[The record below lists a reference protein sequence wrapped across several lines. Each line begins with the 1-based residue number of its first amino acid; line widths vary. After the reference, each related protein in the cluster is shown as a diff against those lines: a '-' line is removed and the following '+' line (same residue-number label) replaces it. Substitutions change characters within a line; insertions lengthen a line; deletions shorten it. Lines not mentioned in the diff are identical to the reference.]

1 MRLDVLPHT
10 VGCQMMFSRSSNWQK
25 KKGILQAKFQIGA
38 DIIFGEIQKSI
49 HCIEIKE
56 YLLQFSEKKE
66 FKNLD

>member
-1 MRLDVLPHT
+1 M
-10 VGCQMMFSRSSNWQK
+10 

-49 HCIEIKE
+49 HCIEVKE